1 MATKPQFYVEY
12 KWVYAIDGT
21 ENQLLNIAN
30 QLSSIKTSLETI
42 KAAVD
47 ADVNATADMTTLAN
61 LANTLVNNSKYTE
74 FITFI
79 QNSLG

>member
-1 MATKPQFYVEY
+1 MATKPQFYVEF
-12 KWVYAIDGT
+12 KWVNAIDGT
-21 ENQLLNIAN
+21 EGQLLNIAN
-30 QLSSIKTSLETI
+30 QLTSIKTSLETI
-42 KAAVD
+42 KADVD

>member
-12 KWVYAIDGT
+12 KWVHAIDGT
-21 ENQLLNIAN
+21 EGQLLNIAN
-30 QLSSIKTSLETI
+30 QLTSIKTSLETI

>member
-1 MATKPQFYVEY
+1 MATKPQFYIEY
-12 KWVYAIDGT
+12 KLVSAIDGA
-21 ENQLLNIAN
+21 EKQLLNIAN
-30 QLSSIKTSLETI
+30 QLGSIKTSLETI
-42 KAAVD
+42 KATVD
-47 ADVNATADMTTLAN
+47 ADVDATADMVTLAN